1 MFLLWRSLRNR
12 RLESG
17 NLFSRRIKYASSC
30 YYYGSSSL
38 RVTRPVWSLK
48 ISLSL
53 RSTSLLPTSTSVIPM
68 TTIREMRRNFVLL
81 LGIRSNVL
89 FSLHRCDRVLYHL
102 NENVRK
108 DTLTVQ
114 KYDHVLD
121 MQASDHKPVYCLF
134 NMKVKHHNKKEMKA
148 IHSQIEKD
156 LLDIDTTDIADVLN
170 DLFSVRS

>member
-1 MFLLWRSLRNR
+1 
-12 RLESG
+12 
-17 NLFSRRIKYASSC
+17 
-30 YYYGSSSL
+30 
-38 RVTRPVWSLK
+38 
-48 ISLSL
+48 
-53 RSTSLLPTSTSVIPM
+53 M

-89 FSLHRCDRVLYHL
+89 FSLYRCDRVLYHL

-170 DLFSVRS
+170 DLFSVRSQVEISTDSLVFDNISYKVPQEQMITIKNNGEHIAYVSFRKLF

>member
-1 MFLLWRSLRNR
+1 
-12 RLESG
+12 
-17 NLFSRRIKYASSC
+17 
-30 YYYGSSSL
+30 
-38 RVTRPVWSLK
+38 
-48 ISLSL
+48 
-53 RSTSLLPTSTSVIPM
+53 M

-89 FSLHRCDRVLYHL
+89 FSLYRCDRVLYHL

-170 DLFSVRS
+170 DLFSVRSQVEISTDSLVFDNISYKVPQEQMITIKNNGENIAYVSFRKLF

>member
-1 MFLLWRSLRNR
+1 
-12 RLESG
+12 
-17 NLFSRRIKYASSC
+17 
-30 YYYGSSSL
+30 
-38 RVTRPVWSLK
+38 
-48 ISLSL
+48 
-53 RSTSLLPTSTSVIPM
+53 
-68 TTIREMRRNFVLL
+68 MRRNFVLL

-148 IHSQIEKD
+148 IHNQIEKD

-170 DLFSVRS
+170 DLFAVR

>member
-1 MFLLWRSLRNR
+1 
-12 RLESG
+12 
-17 NLFSRRIKYASSC
+17 
-30 YYYGSSSL
+30 
-38 RVTRPVWSLK
+38 
-48 ISLSL
+48 
-53 RSTSLLPTSTSVIPM
+53 M

-89 FSLHRCDRVLYHL
+89 FSLYRCDRVLYHL

-121 MQASDHKPVYCLF
+121 MQASDHKPVYCWF

-170 DLFSVRS
+170 ALFSVRSQVEISTDSLVFDNISYKVPQEQMITIKNNGENIAYVSFRKLF